1 MKRQQPPVLPRTLLA
16 LVASA
21 CCGAAAGA
29 PATPVVVHGQA
40 SFAQQGNVF
49 SITNTPGAVINW
61 QGFSI
66 EAGEITRFIQQ
77 SSDSAVLNRIVGQ
90 DPSRILGSLQ
100 SNGHVFLI
108 NPNGI
113 LFGRDSRVDVQ
124 GLTASTLALSDA
136 DFLAGR
142 QRYSA
147 AAGAGAVGNQGRIQT
162 GSGGKVALIGTS
174 VDNGGIISSPQ
185 GQVVLAAGHTVQLA
199 DASNPALQVA
209 VSAPQHQAVN
219 LGQLI
224 AKGGSIGMYGAL
236 VRQRGAVNAD
246 SARLG
251 EGGKIVLRASGD
263 ALLEAGSTTSATG
276 AGRGGTITVEG
287 ERIGV
292 TGDAR
297 IDASGARGGGTV
309 LLGGGSQGRDP
320 ALAHAS
326 QTLLGKQATIR
337 ADATERGN
345 GGTVVLWS
353 DRSTRALGTISARGG
368 AAAGNGG
375 LVETSGRYLDV
386 KGVTVQAGAKRGRA
400 GTWLLD
406 PYDIEVVAS
415 GGLQS
420 RSDVDDFEDPVTFAQ
435 IDASTLSTAAAGSNV
450 VLQATH
456 DVTFSSAINPVL
468 GNGSLNVDA
477 GNNINVNAPISTGG
491 GALTLTA
498 NHPLHPSG
506 SGAVVIGAA
515 GSIDTGGG
523 NLTMTGADVL
533 TYGPIAT
540 GGGSIFARGNGK
552 VNFERGLAT
561 GGGDLTVEGGDI
573 VFGGDGKEANV
584 GTGSMK
590 FDDRGTFVLGP
601 TWTLKSGNNI
611 RIFSDNMSLQGM
623 IGPSLSDRPN
633 VAFSPVNKTT
643 DIWIANAGTGVLVL
657 DPARLAAFDV
667 AELFIGSG
675 DLSGNITLFNEYSNG
690 LANTLTLNTTGNI
703 TITKPVT
710 MGSNIDSKIRLYVA
724 PTNPSSG
731 IATAADIGGTQASP
745 GGRLSADN
753 VFLSANNMALGASVT
768 GTGVDG
774 GRVSLSTATPD
785 TSIVLGGGA
794 QDAPGLLALSDTE
807 LARIA
812 TSHLEIGGANMTA
825 GLSVTPSGLDLSTSL
840 KPGSNVHLGAGGDIA
855 LNGRLTVPGTLYLE
869 GRALQTTAG
878 STVKADNLL
887 LSATAGIGSDA
898 QPFESAAGYL
908 SASNLLA
915 NGTAPIHIANA
926 GALNLGSVQQ
936 EGTGNQGAIKVV
948 NKGAMTLLEK
958 DPMSQLLVAVNS
970 GGSGSIALS
979 TLGPLTLFGVL
990 RSQDGNIALEAGNG
1004 GMLTVGKSGHVSSVN
1019 GSIAL
1024 TAGDLINQGM
1034 VVTDHGDINLAATT
1048 VSGPGTY
1055 TAPGGTI
1062 RGLPSTPPIT
1072 PPVTPPVTPPITPPA
1087 APSVQVCL
1095 ASPGTAGCSAVLQAA
1110 LQACVANPAGPDCA
1124 VILPSVDQCVAD
1136 ASRPGCVAVVPP
1148 AQVAPGTPLA
1158 LAIDANVQLLQQTQ
1172 LAAIPGE
1179 DKEPVPLPA
1188 AQKKASDP
1196 KTQGEKREI
1205 PAKTYCN

>member
-1 MKRQQPPVLPRTLLA
+1 MKRQPIPLLPRTLLA
-16 LVASA
+16 LVATA

-29 PATPVVVHGQA
+29 PAAPVVVHGQA

-49 SITNTPGAVINW
+49 SITNTPGTVINW

-66 EAGEITRFIQQ
+66 DAGEITRFIQQ

-90 DPSRILGSLQ
+90 DPTRILGSLQ

-113 LFGRDSRVDVQ
+113 LFGSGSRVDVH

-147 AAGAGAVGNQGRIQT
+147 AAGSPDSAVSNLGRIQAAA
-162 GSGGKVALIGTS
+162 GGKVALIGAS
-174 VDNGGIISSPQ
+174 VDNGGIISAPQ
-185 GQVVLAAGHTVQLA
+185 GQVLLAAGRTVQLA
-199 DASNPALQVA
+199 DAYNPALQVA

-246 SARLG
+246 SAQLG

-276 AGRGGTITVEG
+276 AGTGGRITVEG
-287 ERIGV
+287 ERIAV

-297 IDASGARGGGTV
+297 IDASGQRGGGTV
-309 LLGGGSQGRDP
+309 LLGGGYQGRDP

-326 QTLLGKQATIR
+326 QTVLGRQAAIR
-337 ADATERGN
+337 ADAVDSGK

-353 DRSTRALGTISARGG
+353 DKSTRALGTISARGG
-368 AAAGNGG
+368 AAAGDGG

-386 KGVTVQAGAKRGRA
+386 QGLSVQAGANKGRA

-420 RSDVDDFEDPVTFAQ
+420 ISDVDNFDDPVTFAQ
-435 IDASTLSTAAAGSNV
+435 IDAGTLSTVAADSNV

-456 DVTFSSAINPVL
+456 NVTFSSAINPVL
-468 GNGSLNVDA
+468 GKGSLNVDA
-477 GNNINVNAPISTGG
+477 GNNILVNAPISTGG
-491 GALTLTA
+491 GALALTA
-498 NHPLHPSG
+498 NHPLHASG
-506 SGAVVIGAA
+506 SGAVVIGTA
-515 GSIDTGGG
+515 GGIDTGGG
-523 NLTMTGADVL
+523 NLRLTGADVL
-533 TYGPIAT
+533 SYGPIAT
-540 GGGSIFARGNGK
+540 GGGVILARGNGK
-552 VNFERGLAT
+552 VSFERGFST
-561 GGGDLTVEGGDI
+561 GGGDLIVEGGDI
-573 VFGGDGKEANV
+573 VFGGAGKQADV

-590 FDDRGTFVLGP
+590 FDAFGTFVLGP
-601 TWTLKSGNNI
+601 AWTLKSGSNI
-611 RIFSDNMSLQGM
+611 SVFADNMSLPGM

-633 VAFSPVNKTT
+633 VAFSPINKTT
-643 DIWIANAGTGVLVL
+643 DIWIANAGSGVLVL

-667 AELFIGSG
+667 AELYIGSG
-675 DLSGNITLFNEYSNG
+675 DLAGNITLFNEYRDG
-690 LANTLTLNTTGNI
+690 LANTLTLNTSGNI

-710 MGSNIDSKIRLYVA
+710 MGSGIDSKIRLYVA
-724 PTNPSSG
+724 PTNPFSA
-731 IATAADIGGTQASP
+731 IATAADIGGAQPSP
-745 GGRLSADN
+745 GGRLTADN
-753 VFLSANNMALGASVT
+753 VILSANNMALGAAIT
-768 GTGVDG
+768 GTGIDG
-774 GRVSLSTATPD
+774 GRVSLGSATSD
-785 TSIVLGGGA
+785 TSIVIGA
-794 QDAPGLLALSDTE
+794 GVADAPRLLALSDTE
-807 LARIA
+807 LAHIA
-812 TSHLEIGGANMTA
+812 SNNLEIGGPNMTD
-825 GLSVTPSGLDLSTSL
+825 GSLTVTPSGLDLSASL
-840 KPGSNVHLGAGGDIA
+840 KPGSNVYLGAGGDIV
-855 LNGRLTVPGTLYLE
+855 LNGRLTVPGTLFLE
-869 GRALQTTAG
+869 GRALQTSAG
-878 STVKADNLL
+878 STVKADSLL
-887 LSATAGIGSDA
+887 LSATGGIGSDA

-915 NGTAPIHIANA
+915 NGTAPIHVANA

-936 EGTGNQGAIKVV
+936 EGTGNQGAIKIV

-958 DPMSQLLVAVNS
+958 DPMSQSQVAVNT

-979 TLGPLTLFGVL
+979 TLSPLTLFGVV

-1004 GMLTVGKSGHVSSVN
+1004 GMLTVGNSGHVSSVN
-1019 GSIAL
+1019 GSIGL
-1024 TAGDLINQGM
+1024 KAGDLINQGM
-1034 VVTDHGDINLAATT
+1034 VVTDHGDIDLTATT
-1048 VSGPGTY
+1048 VSGPGIY
-1055 TAPGGTI
+1055 AAPGGTI
-1062 RGLPSTPPIT
+1062 RGLPTPPI
-1072 PPVTPPVTPPITPPA
+1072 TPPITPPA
-1087 APSVQVCL
+1087 TPPSVQVCL
-1095 ASPGTAGCSAVLQAA
+1095 ASPGTAGCAAVLEAA

-1136 ASRPGCVAVVPP
+1136 ASLPGCVAVVPP

-1158 LAIDANVQLLQQTQ
+1158 LALDANVQLLQQTE

-1179 DKEPVPLPA
+1179 DKEALPA
-1188 AQKKASDP
+1188 AEKKVSDG
-1196 KTQGEKREI
+1196 KTEGEKREI